1 MPDRSAWRWTAFAP
15 STAAFVTLFLVL
27 AGFSLSVDLPK
38 TKLGF
43 QGDEA
48 TYYSL
53 GHSLARDLDF
63 TFERRD
69 LVRVWEDFPGPEGIF
84 LKRGKTVDLQRTG
97 NFPYVRTVRTPDP
110 RPDRLYYGKSYL
122 YPLIAAPFVRAFG
135 TNGFLVLHAV
145 LMTLDILAAYT
156 FLRAR
161 PPTPRLR
168 RASRTSRESHSPTPS
183 SSSARPSC
191 RSISFP

>member
-1 MPDRSAWRWTAFAP
+1 MARRWTSFPPTVAV
-15 STAAFVTLFLVL
+15 FVTIFLVL

-69 LVRVWEDFPGPEGIF
+69 LVRVWEEFPGPEGIF
-84 LKRGKTVDLQRTG
+84 LKRGKTVDLQRSG
-97 NFPYVRTVRTPDP
+97 AFPTFAWCGRPTRGRTVSIT
-110 RPDRLYYGKSYL
+110 
-122 YPLIAAPFVRAFG
+122 A
-135 TNGFLVLHAV
+135 
-145 LMTLDILAAYT
+145 
-156 FLRAR
+156 
-161 PPTPRLR
+161 
-168 RASRTSRESHSPTPS
+168 SPT
-183 SSSARPSC
+183 
-191 RSISFP
+191 SIP

>member
-1 MPDRSAWRWTAFAP
+1 MPDRIAWRRTSFAP
-15 STAAFVTLFLVL
+15 AAAAFVTIFLVL

-69 LVRVWEDFPGPEGIF
+69 LVRVWEEFPGPEGIF

-97 NFPYVRTVRTPDP
+97 TLSLRFAWCGRRIRGRTVFIT
-110 RPDRLYYGKSYL
+110 
-122 YPLIAAPFVRAFG
+122 A
-135 TNGFLVLHAV
+135 N
-145 LMTLDILAAYT
+145 
-156 FLRAR
+156 
-161 PPTPRLR
+161 PT
-168 RASRTSRESHSPTPS
+168 
-183 SSSARPSC
+183 
-191 RSISFP
+191 SIP

>member
-1 MPDRSAWRWTAFAP
+1 M
-15 STAAFVTLFLVL
+15 
-27 AGFSLSVDLPK
+27 DLPK

-69 LVRVWEDFPGPEGIF
+69 LVRVWEEFPGPEGIF

-97 NFPYVRTVRTPDP
+97 SFPYVRVVRTPDP

-161 PPTPRLR
+161 PPRQGFGAQAA
-168 RASRTSRESHSPTPS
+168 RARESHWPTPS